1 MLHIAPMRSFGGANA
16 ADWLLRFNRCFG
28 IYVSRVWSLCGI
40 ICAMKKIK
48 LGLFGK
54 IVIAILCGVALGYV
68 LPVFGVRILKTFN
81 VFFAQV
87 LKFIVPLLILGL
99 VTPAIAGVGRGAG
112 KMLAA
117 VMLLSY
123 LSTVLAAFFGWGCA
137 SELLPNYVQSGLVAE
152 TGNGLKFIPYVEL
165 KIPPLCDVLTALALS
180 FMVGAGIIATKSSAL
195 KRAVEDF
202 GEIVKLTILKVI
214 IPGLPI
220 YIMTMICEMTA
231 SGKIGAMA
239 GTMFKVIGTGWV
251 LTIVFLVLLYTLAGV
266 LAGRNP
272 FTMLWRMLPA
282 YLTGLSIASSS
293 AVIPVTLECCE
304 KNGISKD
311 VRDFTIPLCANV
323 HMVGSAIKM
332 LTSMVAIIIIYDLHP
347 EFGKMANFIF
357 MMGIA
362 AVAAPG
368 VMSGVLMA
376 SVGLMES
383 IVGFTPEQVGLLMTF
398 YLALDGYGPAANVTG
413 DGAIALII
421 DRFFGPKK

>member
-1 MLHIAPMRSFGGANA
+1 
-16 ADWLLRFNRCFG
+16 
-28 IYVSRVWSLCGI
+28 
-40 ICAMKKIK
+40 MKKRQI
-48 LGLFGK
+48 GIFWK
-54 IVIAILCGVALGYV
+54 IVIAILCGVAFGYV
-68 LPVFGVRILKTFN
+68 LPEWGVRVFKTFN

-112 KMLAA
+112 RMLLT

-123 LSTVLAAFFGWGCA
+123 FSTVLAAFFGWGCSSA
-137 SELLPNYVQSGLVAE
+137 LLPHYVQEGLVANA
-152 TGNGLKFIPYVEL
+152 GNGLTFKPYVEL

-180 FMVGAGIIATKSSAL
+180 FMVGAGIIATKSEAL
-195 KRAVEDF
+195 KRGVDDF
-202 GEIVKLTILKVI
+202 GEIVKLTIMKVI

-239 GTMFKVIGTGWV
+239 GTMFKVIGTGWA
-251 LTIVFLVLLYTLAGV
+251 LTIVFLVLLYVIAGV

-272 FTMLWRMLPA
+272 FVTLWRMLPA

-304 KNGISKD
+304 RNGISKD

-332 LTSMVAIIIIYDLHP
+332 LASMVAIIIIYGLKP

-398 YLALDGYGPAANVTG
+398 YMALDGYGPAANVTG
-413 DGAIALII
+413 DGAIALVI
-421 DRFFGPKK
+421 DRFFGKPTASEVTQTL

>member
-1 MLHIAPMRSFGGANA
+1 
-16 ADWLLRFNRCFG
+16 
-28 IYVSRVWSLCGI
+28 
-40 ICAMKKIK
+40 MKKRQI
-48 LGLFGK
+48 GIFWK
-54 IVIAILCGVALGYV
+54 IVIAILCGVAFGYV
-68 LPVFGVRILKTFN
+68 LPEWGVRVFKTFN

-112 KMLAA
+112 RMLLT

-123 LSTVLAAFFGWGCA
+123 FSTVLAAFFGWGCSSA
-137 SELLPNYVQSGLVAE
+137 LLPHYVQEGLVANA
-152 TGNGLKFIPYVEL
+152 GNGLTFKPYVEL

-180 FMVGAGIIATKSSAL
+180 FMVGAGIIATKSEAL
-195 KRAVEDF
+195 KRGVDDF
-202 GEIVKLTILKVI
+202 GEIVKLTIMKVI

-239 GTMFKVIGTGWV
+239 GTMFKVIGTGWA
-251 LTIVFLVLLYTLAGV
+251 LTIVFLVLLYVIAGV

-272 FTMLWRMLPA
+272 FVTLWRMLPA

-304 KNGISKD
+304 RNGISKD

-332 LTSMVAIIIIYDLHP
+332 LASMVAIIIIYGLKP

-362 AVAAPG
+362 AVATPG

-398 YLALDGYGPAANVTG
+398 YMALDGYGPAANVTG
-413 DGAIALII
+413 DGAIALVI
-421 DRFFGPKK
+421 DRFFGKPTASEVTQTL